1 MSDNP
6 SNESEQGEAPKQQE
20 SSAATGSKLERA
32 VENAKQDGASKKEW
46 KLIEKTLNG
55 LFIEQRRARR
65 WGIFFK
71 LLIFTYLFTLLGVFF
86 AGKDL
91 ATDVKPQVHTAI
103 IEVKGVISSDDEASA
118 DNIIWSLRE
127 AFKEPNAKAVILRIN
142 SPGGSPVQSGYIYDE
157 IKRLR
162 AIYPDKPLYAVIT
175 DIGASGAYYIAAAA
189 DYIYADKASLVGS
202 IGVVAGSFGFVDLME
217 KIGVERRLYTAGE
230 HKAFLDPYSP
240 RNSGEEEFWQSV
252 LNTTHNQFVDQ
263 VRKGRGD
270 RLKDDPK
277 LYSGLVWSGEQ
288 AVELGLVDA
297 LGSSSYVA
305 REVIKVEKLVDYSP
319 QQEPWKQI
327 VDELGVSFAKA
338 ITAELGVNTKSHEL
352 R

>member
-6 SNESEQGEAPKQQE
+6 WNESEQNNEAVKPEAP
-20 SSAATGSKLERA
+20 AAGNKIERA
-32 VENAKQDGASKKEW
+32 VENAKQDSASKKEW

-55 LFIEQRRARR
+55 LFVEQRRARR

-71 LLIFTYLFTLLGVFF
+71 LLTFTYLFALLAVFF
-86 AGKDL
+86 VGKDITPE
-91 ATDVKPQVHTAI
+91 AKPSAHTAI
-103 IEVKGVISSDDEASA
+103 IEIKGPISAEDEASA

-127 AFKEPNAKAVILRIN
+127 AFKADNAKAVILRIN

-162 AIYPDKPLYAVIT
+162 SVHPDKPLYAVIT

-202 IGVVAGSFGFVDLME
+202 IGVVAGGFGFVDLME
-217 KIGVERRLYTAGE
+217 KVGVERRLYTAGE

-240 RNSGEEEFWQSV
+240 SNSGEEQFWQSV
-252 LNTTHNQFVDQ
+252 LNTTHNQFVEQ

-288 AVELGLVDA
+288 ALELGLIDG

-305 REVIKVEKLVDYSP
+305 RDVVKVEKLVDYSP
-319 QQEPWKQI
+319 KQEPWKQI
-327 VDELGVSFAKA
+327 VDELGVSFAKGIA
-338 ITAELGVNTKSHEL
+338 AELGVNTKAHEL